1 MHAPPRRT
9 LDLDLLPAPLAIVR
23 LPPASPIPEWTIGA
37 QSFLSMTRTPEELS
51 IVTDVAAIPVALVT
65 GPSYLAFR
73 VRGPLSHDLV
83 GIFAALAGPLAVAGI
98 PVFPIAT
105 YDTDYI
111 LVREPDADAAS
122 RVLQA
127 EGHRVAGA

>member
-1 MHAPPRRT
+1 M

-23 LPPASPIPEWTIGA
+23 LSPASPIPEWA
-37 QSFLSMTRTPEELS
+37 AVAESFLSMTRTPEELS
-51 IVTDVAAIPVALVT
+51 IVTDVGAIPAALLT

-83 GIFAALAGPLAVAGI
+83 GIFAALAEPLAAAGI

-105 YDTDYI
+105 YDTDYL
-111 LVREPDADAAS
+111 LVREQDAYSAAS
-122 RVLQA
+122 ALEA
-127 EGHRVAGA
+127 EGHRISRG